1 MGLFVFKIWVGGYSF
16 NSRVFFKSHQE
27 MKSSS
32 FKQAQTVS
40 IESFVTVVCQ
50 ICASVLLSLNRS
62 KLGPFVLSYLRTLY
76 HASMLLLDS
85 ICEAFVESGH

>member
-1 MGLFVFKIWVGGYSF
+1 MGLFVFKIWVGDYSF

-62 KLGPFVLSYLRTLY
+62 KLGPFVLSSMRTLY
-76 HASMLLLDS
+76 HASMLLDS